1 MAIEKEIPERIGT
14 QGWEQF
20 LATKQEML
28 YQFDLAKIYS
38 ESHIVKVEHGKVAES
53 TFRRWLSIFLP
64 NKYGVTSGYIVSQNR
79 KFVDLK
85 LPHYDVI
92 VYDQLNSP
100 TLWVEENS
108 DYSEGGK
115 TRAIPAEYVRG
126 VFEVKSNLTVDT
138 SKKAIKKLLE
148 LEPLINLN
156 GDNEPYYNGK
166 LDQLFFTAAV
176 FFEIQKT
183 NEHKA
188 KILNNLIVTSDFPFY
203 GGVILKGEG
212 RNINDTGQFRLL
224 VGDNPMRSSV
234 GKKKESLILGSPESD
249 SLEIKGNKHIGTH
262 LFWSPANF
270 SSFAFDIILL
280 LEGKFRP
287 GFASSFY
294 GQSWLNPKRTI

>member
-1 MAIEKEIPERIGT
+1 M
-14 QGWEQF
+14 
-20 LATKQEML
+20 
-28 YQFDLAKIYS
+28 
-38 ESHIVKVEHGKVAES
+38 
-53 TFRRWLSIFLP
+53 
-64 NKYGVTSGYIVSQNR
+64 
-79 KFVDLK
+79 
-85 LPHYDVI
+85 
-92 VYDQLNSP
+92 
-100 TLWVEENS
+100 
-108 DYSEGGK
+108 
-115 TRAIPAEYVRG
+115 
-126 VFEVKSNLTVDT
+126 
-138 SKKAIKKLLE
+138 
-148 LEPLINLN
+148 
-156 GDNEPYYNGK
+156 
-166 LDQLFFTAAV
+166 DQLFFTAAV

-294 GQSWLNPKRTI
+294 GLSWLNPNRTI